1 MRQIRPALVKL
12 WSGFL
17 ETPGI
22 SSSILL
28 PQPSALHPLL
38 DSWKLQTTSNKTNN
52 RLSLDNLLLVPVLHS
67 WLPLFEKLFPQ
78 IPVCLSLMLSPTSF
92 MNTTPSLSYYPVG
105 YRARLS
111 QVYIMALVFVSCV
124 ILNNDLI
131 SLWFNNSSLK
141 LQGYLP

>member
-52 RLSLDNLLLVPVLHS
+52 RQSVPVLHS

-92 MNTTPSLSYYPVG
+92 MNTTPSLSYYSVG
-105 YRARLS
+105 CRARLS
-111 QVYIMALVFVSCV
+111 QIYIMALVFVSCV

-131 SLWFNNSSLK
+131 SLWFNNLIIK
-141 LQGYLP
+141 VARVLTLQSCDN